1 MQLNPVVLYVDDD
14 PGSREVMDLLLS
26 AVMELAHVTILPDST
41 NFVATLTSLNPKP
54 DIILLDIHVEPID
67 GFGMLNLIRALP
79 HIGNTVVVALTASV
93 MNEEVQRL
101 RRAGFDGVIAK
112 PIDID
117 TFPALLSRIL
127 QGERYWN
134 VYLS

>member
-26 AVMELAHVTILPDST
+26 TVMQLAHVTILPDST
-41 NFVATLTSLNPKP
+41 QFPAILASLTPP
-54 DIILLDIHVEPID
+54 PTIVLLDIHVDPFD
-67 GFGMLNLIRALP
+67 GFEMLRLVRQLP
-79 HIGNTVVVALTASV
+79 HFSTTPVVALTASV

-101 RRAGFDGVIAK
+101 RLAGFQGVIAK

-117 TFPALLSRIL
+117 TFPAVLSRIL
-127 QGERYWN
+127 KGESYWN
-134 VYLS
+134 VYLT

>member
-1 MQLNPVVLYVDDD
+1 MQSNPVVLYVDDD

-26 AVMELAHVTILPDST
+26 TVMELAHVTILSDSS
-41 NFVATLTSLNPKP
+41 FFLETLTSLNPKP
-54 DIILLDIHVEPID
+54 DIILLDIHVEPMD
-67 GFGMLNLIRALP
+67 GFEMLNVIRALP
-79 HIGNTVVVALTASV
+79 DFGATLVVALTASV

-101 RRAGFDGVIAK
+101 RMAGFYGVIAK

-117 TFPALLSRIL
+117 IFPSLLSRIL

>member
-26 AVMELAHVTILPDST
+26 IIMEFTHVTILSDST
-41 NFVATLTSLNPKP
+41 NFLNILTSLTPPP
-54 DIILLDIHVEPID
+54 DIVLLDIHVDPLD
-67 GFGMLNLIRALP
+67 GFEMLKVIQRLP
-79 HIGNTVVVALTASV
+79 QFSTTPVVALTASV

-101 RRAGFDGVIAK
+101 RESGFHGVIAK
-112 PIDID
+112 PIDSD
-117 TFPALLSRIL
+117 TFPALLARIL
-127 QGERYWN
+127 KGERFWN

>member
-26 AVMELAHVTILPDST
+26 IIMELAHVTILSDST
-41 NFVATLTSLNPKP
+41 NFLETLTSLIPPP
-54 DIILLDIHVEPID
+54 DIVLLDIHVDPLD
-67 GFGMLNLIRALP
+67 GFEMLKVVQALP
-79 HIGNTVVVALTASV
+79 QFGTTPVVALTASV

-101 RRAGFDGVIAK
+101 RVAGFYGVIAK
-112 PIDID
+112 PIDSD
-117 TFPALLSRIL
+117 TFPSLLSRIL
-127 QGERYWN
+127 KGERYWN

>member
-1 MQLNPVVLYVDDD
+1 MQSNPVVLYVDDD

-41 NFVATLTSLNPKP
+41 RFIETLTSLQPHP
-54 DIILLDIHVEPID
+54 DIILLDIHVDPLD
-67 GFGMLNLIRALP
+67 GFEMLNVIRTLP
-79 HIGNTVVVALTASV
+79 KFSNTTVVALTASV

-101 RRAGFDGVIAK
+101 QMAGFDGVIAK

-117 TFPALLSRIL
+117 TFPSLLSRIL

>member
-1 MQLNPVVLYVDDD
+1 MQFNAVVLYVDDD

-26 AVMELAHVTILPDST
+26 TILELPHVTILSDST
-41 NFVATLTSLNPKP
+41 NFLGTLTSLTPKP
-54 DIILLDIHVEPID
+54 DIVLLDIHVEPLD
-67 GFGMLNLIRALP
+67 GFEMLNAVRTLP
-79 HIGNTVVVALTASV
+79 QFSTTPVVALTASV

-101 RRAGFDGVIAK
+101 REAGFHGVIAK

-117 TFPALLSRIL
+117 IFPSLLSRIL
-127 QGERYWN
+127 NGENYWN